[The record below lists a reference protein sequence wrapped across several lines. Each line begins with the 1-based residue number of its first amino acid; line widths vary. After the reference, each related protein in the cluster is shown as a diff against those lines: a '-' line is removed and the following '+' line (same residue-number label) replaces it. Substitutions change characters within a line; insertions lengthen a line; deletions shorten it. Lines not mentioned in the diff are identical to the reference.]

1 MALLDMSDIH
11 GGYGGA
17 NILNGVSI
25 AIEAN
30 EIGVIVGPNG
40 AGKSTTLK
48 ALFGLV
54 TVSQGKVTFDGRDI
68 TNKAPEALVREGLS
82 FVPQEF
88 NVFPTLSVEENLEMG
103 AFIRRDDFRHLIDK
117 VYGFFPPLKDKRRQP
132 AGELSG
138 GQRQMVAMGRA
149 LMTEPKL
156 LLLDEPTA
164 GLSPRYMGEIF
175 ERIIEINAAGVGI
188 LMVEQN
194 ARQALALA
202 HRGFVLAGGQNRFT
216 ASGAELL
223 ADPEVA
229 KSFLGGGE

>member
-1 MALLDMSDIH
+1 MALLEMTDIH
-11 GGYGGA
+11 AGYGGA
-17 NILNGVSI
+17 NILNGVNI
-25 AIEAN
+25 AIDADQ
-30 EIGVIVGPNG
+30 IGVIVGPNG

-48 ALFGLV
+48 ALFGLL
-54 TVSQGKVTFDGRDI
+54 TVSQGTVTFEGRDI
-68 TNKAPEALVREGLS
+68 TNKAPEALVRDGLS

-88 NVFPTLSVEENLEMG
+88 NVFPTMSVEENLEMG
-103 AFIRRDDFRHLIDK
+103 AFIKRGSSRQMIER
-117 VYGFFPPLKDKRRQP
+117 VYGFFPPLREKRRQP

-175 ERIIEINAAGVGI
+175 ERIVEISAAGVGI

-194 ARQALALA
+194 ARQALGFA

-216 ASGAELL
+216 GTGAELL

-229 KSFLGGGE
+229 KSFLGGGD

>member
-1 MALLDMSDIH
+1 MAFLEMSDIH
-11 GGYGGA
+11 AGYGGA

-25 AIEAN
+25 AIEAS

-48 ALFGLV
+48 ALFGLLV
-54 TVSQGKVTFDGRDI
+54 VSQGKVAFNGRDI
-68 TNKAPEALVREGLS
+68 TNMAPELLVREGLS

-117 VYGFFPPLKDKRRQP
+117 VYTFFPPLKEKRRQP

-216 ASGAELL
+216 GTGAELL